1 MKRIGRMVL
10 TGAVVLIGG
19 LLLNG
24 CIPRPGGTEKPDP
37 SVSSPQGNASAGEN
51 YAVRTVLR
59 ELTSVVPEQGIG
71 VYGRYTELAADGEI
85 PEVLAGILA
94 EANARAKENV
104 RAGCLR
110 AARLSAAS
118 PFRSRPGLP
127 SGR

>member
-94 EANARAKENV
+94 EANARAKENAI
-104 RAGCLR
+104 RNGLQDKITYY
-110 AARLSAAS
+110 
-118 PFRSRPGLP
+118 RP
-127 SGR
+127 